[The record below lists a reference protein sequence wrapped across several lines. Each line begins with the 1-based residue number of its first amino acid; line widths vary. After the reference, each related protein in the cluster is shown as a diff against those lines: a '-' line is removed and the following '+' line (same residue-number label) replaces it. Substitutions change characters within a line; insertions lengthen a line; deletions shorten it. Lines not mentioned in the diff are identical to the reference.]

1 MFKVLYNAIKGGENL
16 KENTSLRLKQI
27 MTEQHLRQVDI
38 LERAKPYLDK
48 YNVKLGRNDISQYVS
63 GKVEPRQD
71 KLTVLG
77 LALNVNEAWLMGY
90 DVPRE
95 RKNFSSDDAK
105 IDFALVDK
113 FSMLSLNDKNIVMNL
128 IDSLLEKAGFN

>member
-1 MFKVLYNAIKGGENL
+1 M